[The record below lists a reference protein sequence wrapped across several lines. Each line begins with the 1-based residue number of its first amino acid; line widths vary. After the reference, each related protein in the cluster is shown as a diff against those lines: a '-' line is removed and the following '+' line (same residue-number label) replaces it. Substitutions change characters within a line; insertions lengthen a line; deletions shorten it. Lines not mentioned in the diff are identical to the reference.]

1 MPLSIVASRLD
12 HVAMI
17 SDEPLHV
24 TCVGAWKGSGLVLLG
39 LLRLSQIALLSSCR
53 SSAMRPWFQNEKTPA
68 GGMPTEVAEGIMWIR
83 KPASCPPASIGG
95 GYWCAV
101 ASK

>member
-1 MPLSIVASRLD
+1 MTSRLD

-24 TCVGAWKGSGLVLLG
+24 TCVSAREGKWLVLLG
-39 LLRLSQIALLSSCR
+39 LLPVGQFALLSSCR
-53 SSAMRPWFQNEKTPA
+53 SSAKRPWFQNEKTPA

-83 KPASCPPASIGG
+83 KPASCRLASIEG
-95 GYWCAV
+95 GYWWAV